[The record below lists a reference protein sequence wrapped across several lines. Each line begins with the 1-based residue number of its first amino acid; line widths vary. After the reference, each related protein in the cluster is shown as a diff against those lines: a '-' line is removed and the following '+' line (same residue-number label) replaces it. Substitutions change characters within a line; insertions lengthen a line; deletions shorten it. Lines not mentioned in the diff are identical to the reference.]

1 MCFMKAIKQKLSW
14 LWIAIFSILIPAS
27 SKAAAKKD
35 LVSRINKVRKILNEV
50 PQSKNNLKISGEQ
63 FMGLSEA
70 GKWVNWGNW
79 ANWNNW
85 NNWANWS
92 NWGNWGNW
100 RNF

>member
-1 MCFMKAIKQKLSW
+1 MKAIKHRLSW
-14 LWIAIFSILIPAS
+14 LWILVLSTIIPAGS
-27 SKAAAKKD
+27 RAAVKKD
-35 LVSRINKVRKILNEV
+35 LVSRINKVRKTINNL
-50 PQSKNNLKISGEQ
+50 PQSKDILNLTGEQ
-63 FMGLSEA
+63 FKSLSDP

-79 ANWNNW
+79 GNWNNW